1 VARAKSP
8 STRLDVR
15 AFPGPET
22 IHRREL
28 KNGLVVVARQNSSS
42 PSVVVSGYIE
52 AGAIDDPVGQA
63 GLADL
68 TASALMRGTG
78 ERSFDQ
84 IYESIESIGASL
96 GFGAGTSATSFRGKS
111 LAEDLNVLLSVAQ
124 DVIRHPAFPSDE
136 VERLRGEKLTRLTMR
151 DQNTGSVAQLTFD
164 ELAYP
169 EHPYRFPSDG
179 YRDTVSGLKPR
190 ALKSFHR
197 RFYGPK
203 GAVVAVVG
211 AVDPVAAINAV
222 EKHLGDWSG
231 GPKSRRPRIPGMRS
245 PAETVRRDVVLEGKS
260 QSDIVLG
267 SPGPSRFD
275 PEFLPA
281 ALGNNIL
288 GLFGLYG
295 RIGDSVREAA
305 GLAYYAYS
313 TLSGG
318 PGPGPWQVI
327 EGVNPANAERAIEL
341 TQRELRRF
349 VAEPVTEEELADN
362 QANFIG
368 RLPLQLESNEGVA
381 AALMSIERYG
391 LGPDYYQRYPDLIAA
406 ITRDEILRTAQR
418 FIDADRLVI
427 ALAGPGGENA

>member
-1 VARAKSP
+1 MARAKTVSQ
-8 STRLDVR
+8 RLDVR
-15 AFPGPET
+15 SFPGPET

-28 KNGLVVVARQNSSS
+28 KNGLVVMARQNLSS
-42 PSVVVSGYIE
+42 PSVVVSGYLE
-52 AGAIDDPVGQA
+52 AGAIDDPAGRA

-78 ERSFDQ
+78 GKSFEQ

-96 GFGAGTSATSFRGKS
+96 GFGAGTSSTSFRGKS
-111 LAEDLNVLLSVAQ
+111 LAEDLNVLLSVVE
-124 DVIRHPAFPSDE
+124 DVIRDPVFPAEQVD
-136 VERLRGEKLTRLTMR
+136 RLRGEKLTGLTMR
-151 DQNTGSVAQLTFD
+151 DQDTGSVAQLTFD

-179 YRDTVSGLKPR
+179 YRETVG
-190 ALKSFHR
+190 ALKASALGSFHR
-197 RFYGPK
+197 RRYGPQ

-211 AVDPVAAINAV
+211 AVDPEAAITAV
-222 EKHLGDWSG
+222 EKHLGSWSG
-231 GPKSRRPRIPGMRS
+231 GPKSRRSKIPGMPS
-245 PAETVRRDVVLEGKS
+245 PAETVRRSVVLEGKS

-267 SPGPSRFD
+267 MPGPSRFD
-275 PEFLPA
+275 PDFLPTV
-281 ALGNNIL
+281 LGNNIL
-288 GLFGLYG
+288 GRFGLFG

-313 TLSGG
+313 TVSGG

-327 EGVNPANAERAIEL
+327 AGVNPANAERAIEL
-341 TQRELRRF
+341 TLHELRKF
-349 VAEPVTEEELADN
+349 VSERVTEEELADN

-381 AALMSIERYG
+381 AALLNIERYG
-391 LGPDYYQRYPDLIAA
+391 LGLDYYQRYPDLIAA
-406 ITRDEILRTAQR
+406 ITRVEILESARR

-427 ALAGPGGENA
+427 AVAGPGGDLA